1 MDGDPPTLTVTQF
14 DNADPAVS
22 MDAVTSLVHAFAE
35 MVRTSTGALSAQ
47 ISANAEAGQQRWAV
61 FEPTLERWKEA
72 TEARLVLL
80 EGSVHEHH
88 KAAEQ
93 AQIARDARVKPV
105 LSTVQWLVA
114 NWPKALAVM
123 FAIMFSILGFLA
135 ILSDLAARYLGGAS

>member
-88 KAAEQ
+88 EAAVKARIE
-93 AQIARDARVKPV
+93 REARVKPV
-105 LSTVQWLVA
+105 LTTAQWLVG
-114 NWPKALAVM
+114 NWPKILALLFGV
-123 FAIMFSILGFLA
+123 LGFFAL
-135 ILSDLAARYLGGAS
+135 LFDLAERYLGGAT

>member
-61 FEPTLERWKEA
+61 FEPTLERWQKD

-80 EGSVHEHH
+80 EGSVHDHH
-88 KAAEQ
+88 EAAER
-93 AQIARDARVKPV
+93 ARIAREARVKPV
-105 LSTVQWLVA
+105 LTTAQWLVS
-114 NWPKALAVM
+114 NWPKILALLFGV
-123 FAIMFSILGFLA
+123 LGFFAL
-135 ILSDLAARYLGGAS
+135 LFDLAERYLGGGT

>member
-88 KAAEQ
+88 EAAVKARIE
-93 AQIARDARVKPV
+93 REARVKPV
-105 LSTVQWLVA
+105 LTTAQWLVG
-114 NWPKALAVM
+114 NWPKILALLFGV
-123 FAIMFSILGFLA
+123 LGFFAL
-135 ILSDLAARYLGGAS
+135 LFDLAERYLGGPS